1 MEQFNKDG
9 GIKMPDIHDMMDE
22 VYSDV
27 LTELYQ
33 ARLEKY
39 QRERL
44 NKGLK
49 ITTYKDKVK
58 K

>member
-1 MEQFNKDG
+1 
-9 GIKMPDIHDMMDE
+9 MPDIHDMMDE